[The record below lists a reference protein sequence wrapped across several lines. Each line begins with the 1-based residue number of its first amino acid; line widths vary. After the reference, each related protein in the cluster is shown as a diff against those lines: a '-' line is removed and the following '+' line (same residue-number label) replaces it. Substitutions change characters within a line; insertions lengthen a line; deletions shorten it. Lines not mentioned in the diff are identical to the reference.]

1 MLTICLLAPSATMAQ
16 AAAQAAV
23 ATAAVTDTQSTDIDA
38 DTPTDPPVARL
49 SADEAAREILRRHG
63 GRVLAVQPDGLGYRV
78 KVLKNGE
85 VRIYQINP

>member
-1 MLTICLLAPSATMAQ
+1 MLTICLLAPFATMAQ
-16 AAAQAAV
+16 ATAEAAV
-23 ATAAVTDTQSTDIDA
+23 AAGAVADA
-38 DTPTDPPVARL
+38 QPPEDPATEPATRL
-49 SADEAAREILRRHG
+49 NADEAAREILRRHG